1 MKVIGLCGGSG
12 SGKAAVSALFL
23 KQGIPSIDTDGIYR
37 ELTSKDSACLRA
49 LSLEF
54 GEEIISTDG
63 SLNRKALSKI
73 VFTGD
78 GAKSRLTRLNE
89 ISHKFILDEARAR
102 LTEYQKQGVKAAI
115 VDAPVLFES
124 GFNTECDVIV
134 AVLADKEVRVNRIML
149 RDGIDRESAISR
161 INSQLT
167 DEWLASHADYVIE
180 NNSDLATLEN
190 RVCEVARLILNN

>member
-23 KQGIPSIDTDGIYR
+23 KQGIPSIDTDAIYR
-37 ELTSKDSACLRA
+37 QLTSKDGSCLRA

-161 INSQLT
+161 IDSQLT

-180 NNSDLATLEN
+180 NNSDLAALEN

>member
-1 MKVIGLCGGSG
+1 M
-12 SGKAAVSALFL
+12 
-23 KQGIPSIDTDGIYR
+23 
-37 ELTSKDSACLRA
+37 
-49 LSLEF
+49 SLEF

-63 SLNRKALSKI
+63 SLNRKALGKI

-78 GAKSRLTRLNE
+78 GAKSRLARLNE

-180 NNSDLATLEN
+180 NNSDLVALEN